1 MSHLKDIGR
10 LLVILAVLAAVS
22 FGIYRVVKSQE
33 AANRTKYRHPVHQ
46 VGGQW

>member
-1 MSHLKDIGR
+1 MSHLKDICK
-10 LLVILAVLAAVS
+10 LLVILAVLAAIF

-33 AANRTKYRHPVHQ
+33 TANRTKYRHPIHQ